1 MQDGQIRI
9 EKPVPDDV
17 YPGTTKEAQKDLL
30 SGSEFEEQRK
40 ESRKEVN
47 LTGGYIS
54 STSGERGLINLINIS
69 HSGLRYRL
77 NSDRDFYPS
86 SKMQIKFTLDDFPHT
101 VVSREAVIR
110 NVNGPYVSAE
120 FCSDADRDG
129 LSLYLEE
136 GDHK

>member
-1 MQDGQIRI
+1 MRERQIKI
-9 EKPVPDDV
+9 EKPITNDMYPDI
-17 YPGTTKEAQKDLL
+17 TKSELKKSH

-40 ESRKEVN
+40 EFRKEVD

-54 STSGERGLINLINIS
+54 STSGERGLINLINVS

-86 SKMQIKFTLDDFPHT
+86 AKMQIKFTLDDLPHT

-120 FCSDADRDG
+120 FCSCDDMDG
-129 LSLYLEE
+129 LSIYLGEN
-136 GDHK
+136 DK